1 MKNGAHPDWQ
11 AIKLDYIQNQ
21 EMTQE
26 SLAKKWRVTTD
37 QVRGRA
43 FREKWARA
51 RENYAAAYSERLQ
64 QLAIRSDAPKML
76 MALNTQVLKDSERVR
91 VFLRIRLD
99 EGGLSPVELRCVA
112 AAFAELYRMDRL
124 ALGASTDN
132 VAVASTQASQYDNM
146 SEEELLKELR
156 QVRERVAIE

>member
-1 MKNGAHPDWQ
+1 MKNGSHPDWQ

-26 SLAKKWRVTTD
+26 SLAKKWKVTTD

-51 RENYAAAYSERLQ
+51 RENYAAAYSERLV
-64 QLAIRSDAPKML
+64 QLSIRSDAPKML
-76 MALNTQVLKDSERVR
+76 AALNDQVLKDSERVR
-91 VFLRIRLD
+91 VILRLKLDD
-99 EGGLSPVELRCVA
+99 EGITVVELRCVA

-132 VAVASTQASQYDNM
+132 VAVASNASRYDSM
-146 SEEELLKELR
+146 SEEELLKELQ